1 MVVLRRL
8 RCHSAGVSLDL
19 GYVAWRVS
27 QTAHSFLVRPTHGT
41 AMIVRLGSRWFS
53 RRWVI
58 QELALAKDTEVR
70 CGEKSVHWRD
80 FGDAIS
86 LFVMHFEQIR
96 ELLDEKKL
104 LSKQHKTYLG

>member
-1 MVVLRRL
+1 
-8 RCHSAGVSLDL
+8 
-19 GYVAWRVS
+19 
-27 QTAHSFLVRPTHGT
+27 
-41 AMIVRLGSRWFS
+41 MIVRLGSRWFS

-86 LFVMHFEQIR
+86 LFVMHFKQIR
-96 ELLDEKKL
+96 KL
-104 LSKQHKTYLG
+104 LSEHHQTYLGWQMMASLPQIEARPKSWSHQCVAKPGVAGAHTGNAGAKIR